1 MLHFHHL
8 SVCMIPW
15 SDGIWHPSQCWQ
27 SWSMGSGVRWVLT
40 WITQLNT
47 GSGHTVRV
55 HQCLGIERGTGSSYN
70 RRGLNFF
77 TWLWDDSWWCLIH
90 RWDQHMPT
98 NQWWNEWKGEGS
110 ALPRSE
116 PGTALIPCAWSIC
129 VWVYRRWEAEPQGL
143 AGTCGKLSTYL
154 Q

>member
-47 GSGHTVRV
+47 GSGHTARV
-55 HQCLGIERGTGSSYN
+55 HQCLGIERGTGSSYD

-77 TWLWDDSWWCLIH
+77 TWLWDDSWWCLIT
-90 RWDQHMPT
+90 DGT
-98 NQWWNEWKGEGS
+98 NTCLQISDGMSERERAVPFHALSQVLPWFPCLEHLCVGVQEWG
-110 ALPRSE
+110 
-116 PGTALIPCAWSIC
+116 
-129 VWVYRRWEAEPQGL
+129 AEPQGL
-143 AGTCGKLSTYL
+143 AGTCGQLSTYL